1 MCCCK
6 DNCIVTAEVLTN
18 AAQISLPLGVNER
31 IQNNTLTSIMVP
43 RSGSSTLKSASGK
56 TVAADTVLA
65 TAHLVLKDSNG
76 KEIVT
81 IPLWHLMRDY
91 NSPEPLRGEWIG
103 VDVTQ
108 SYIILDLTAATTT
121 QVIEI
126 TFGYNCKL
134 C

>member
-1 MCCCK
+1 MGCCK
-6 DNCIVTAEVLTN
+6 EDCIVTAEVLTN
-18 AAQISLPLGVNER
+18 AAILNLPLGVNER
-31 IQNNTLTSIMVP
+31 IQNNVLTAIWVP
-43 RSGSSTLKSASGK
+43 RSGSNTLKSASGK

-81 IPLWHLMRDY
+81 IPFWLLMRDF
-91 NSPEPLRGEWIG
+91 NSPEPMRGHWVG

-108 SYIILDLTAATTT
+108 SQIILDLTAATVT
-121 QVIEI
+121 QVIQI
-126 TFGYNCKL
+126 SFGYECKK